1 MRIHI
6 IGPSGSGKSYLA
18 ERLAEKYSLPHYD
31 LDDVRWDRTAGKY
44 GVKQP
49 DEVRDRLLSELVAQ
63 PDWIIEGVY
72 YAWVGQSF
80 ARADIIYLLDM
91 PQGLC
96 RRRILRRFFLRK
108 LLRPKDGRWESL
120 ASVRALLQWTKK
132 YHREALPKIRE
143 LLKSYPNVICITS
156 KKAFRALYT

>member
-49 DEVRDRLLSELVAQ
+49 DEVRDRLLSELAAQ
-63 PDWIIEGVY
+63 SDWIIEGVY

-80 ARADIIYLLDM
+80 ARADTD
-91 PQGLC
+91 
-96 RRRILRRFFLRK
+96 
-108 LLRPKDGRWESL
+108 S
-120 ASVRALLQWTKK
+120 
-132 YHREALPKIRE
+132 
-143 LLKSYPNVICITS
+143 
-156 KKAFRALYT
+156 